1 MNGEKYINETS
12 YTLVEGS
19 QLLFSRKCER
29 LSQTAVAVSLLEV
42 EATWSHSYVSFENPV
57 ATVHESVTE

>member
-29 LSQTAVAVSLLEV
+29 LSQTAVAVSLLE
-42 EATWSHSYVSFENPV
+42 ATWSHSYVSFENPV